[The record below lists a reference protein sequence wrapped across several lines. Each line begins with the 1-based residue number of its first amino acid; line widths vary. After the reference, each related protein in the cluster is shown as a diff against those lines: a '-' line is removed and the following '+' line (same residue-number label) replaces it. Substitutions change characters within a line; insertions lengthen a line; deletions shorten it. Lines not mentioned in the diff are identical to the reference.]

1 MYSTI
6 VVGANGTT
14 TSKGAVA
21 AAASLAKTHD
31 ATVHVVWAF
40 KPVAAMA
47 MADAAAA
54 AALPTDAE
62 LHARVSEELDRMVS
76 DLARDGVKA
85 QAHAT
90 PTAAAQAILD
100 IAEAAGADLIVV
112 GNKGMKGARRVL
124 GSVPNTIAHHASC
137 AVLIVPTAC

>member
-1 MYSTI
+1 MYGTI

-21 AAASLAKTHD
+21 AAAGLAKAHD

-54 AALPTDAE
+54 AAMPTDAE
-62 LHARVSEELDRMVS
+62 LFARVSEELDRIVAE
-76 DLARDGVKA
+76 LGREGVKA
-85 QAHAT
+85 EAHAS
-90 PTAAAQAILD
+90 PAAAPQAILD
-100 IAEAAGADLIVV
+100 CAKEHDADLIVV

-124 GSVPNTIAHHASC
+124 GSVPNTIAHHATC
-137 AVLIVPTAC
+137 AVLIVPTC